1 MMPSLKL
8 GLQMTENW
16 TRVICQY
23 DLRSYGIKL
32 ENYKHRRSKKFLIS
46 TPSWDLFILANSE
59 SPEIKVN
66 QILFSKLTLGM
77 FGLHAFDYNI
87 DQQLNSEDAL

>member
-1 MMPSLKL
+1 M
-8 GLQMTENW
+8 G
-16 TRVICQY
+16 
-23 DLRSYGIKL
+23 
-32 ENYKHRRSKKFLIS
+32 
-46 TPSWDLFILANSE
+46 FIHSINSE